1 MSTTSVV
8 RSPSADHLSLATV
21 LIFVSASIPQATLL
35 GMLGVFLPRYFTH
48 FFPNP
53 KAALILIGVTLA
65 GVRSIDTLGV
75 DLPIGWAMDKFSTR
89 FGRYRP
95 WFVAGAPIVMIGTY
109 MLFNPP
115 AHMSTGY
122 LAAWYLILYVGVSMM
137 TIASSAW
144 GASLARGYNDRSRL
158 FAWGIP
164 VAIVGTAWLTLSPVF
179 THNKFGPGVFK
190 DVPII
195 GWIVIGLFALT
206 TVVVATLVKEPV
218 APPAQRARG
227 GLLDYWR
234 IIANPTAL
242 RLVFADLF
250 LTLGPGL
257 TAPIYLFFFN
267 QSKGFSIN
275 GATTLLI
282 FYTAAGLVW
291 APMWAR
297 VARSLGKHRTLQ
309 IACACYA
316 VAQTSLMAIQ
326 GPQYMITAVFMFFAG
341 GTASGF
347 LFLVRAMLADYA
359 DELRLDQGVTRS
371 GLLFSFIGVTQKLAA
386 SFNTA
391 ISFGILAWV
400 GFDPDEHAHNTA
412 HAIFGLDMTYV
423 FAPIAFVVVT
433 GLFFFGY
440 KLDANRHAE
449 IRAALDARDEAI
461 ERESV
466 ADALT
471 GEPPL
476 DAPAAAE

>member
-1 MSTTSVV
+1 VSSTSEV
-8 RSPSADHLSLATV
+8 RGPSADRLSLVTV
-21 LIFVSASIPQATLL
+21 LIFVSAGIPQAILL
-35 GMLGVFLPRYFTH
+35 GMLGLFLPRYFTH

-53 KAALILIGVTLA
+53 KLALALIGVTLA
-65 GVRSIDTLGV
+65 GVRTIDTLAV
-75 DLPIGWAMDKFSTR
+75 DLPIGWAMDRFHTR

-95 WFVAGAPIVMIGTY
+95 WFVAGTPIVMIGAY

-115 AHMSTGY
+115 AHMTTGY
-122 LAAWYLILYVGVSMM
+122 LATWYLFLYVGISMM

-158 FAWGIP
+158 FGWAIP
-164 VAIVGTAWLTLSPVF
+164 VAIIGTAWLNLAPAF
-179 THNKFGPGVFK
+179 THGKFGPGVFA

-206 TVVVATLVKEPV
+206 TFIVATFVKEPV
-218 APPAQRARG
+218 APPTPRARG

-242 RLVFADLF
+242 RLVLADLF

-257 TAPIYLFFFN
+257 TGPIYLFFFN

-275 GATTLLI
+275 AATTLLI

-291 APMWAR
+291 APLWAR

-326 GPQYMITAVFMFFAG
+326 GPQYVLTAVFMFFAG

-359 DELRLDQGVTRS
+359 DELRLNQGVTRS

-412 HAIFGLDMTYV
+412 HAIFGLNMTYV
-423 FAPIAFVVVT
+423 FAPIAFVLVT
-433 GLFFFGY
+433 ALFFFGY
-440 KLDANRHAE
+440 KLDAKRHAE
-449 IRAALDARDEAI
+449 IRAALDLRDEAI
-461 ERESV
+461 EKESL

-471 GEPPL
+471 GEPAL
-476 DAPAAAE
+476 ETAAE

>member
-1 MSTTSVV
+1 MSSTTVV
-8 RSPSADHLSLATV
+8 KSPSEDRLSLVTV
-21 LIFVSASIPQATLL
+21 LTFVSAGIPQAILL
-35 GMLGVFLPRYFTH
+35 GMLGLFLPRYFTH

-53 KAALILIGVTLA
+53 KLALALIGVTLA
-65 GVRSIDTLGV
+65 GVRTIDTLAV
-75 DLPIGWAMDKFSTR
+75 DLPIGWAMDKVRTP

-95 WFVAGAPIVMIGTY
+95 WFVGGAPIVMLGTY

-115 AHMSTGY
+115 RGMTTGY
-122 LAAWYLILYVGVSMM
+122 LGAWYLILYVGISMM

-158 FAWGIP
+158 FGWAIP
-164 VAIVGTAWLTLSPVF
+164 VAIIGTVWLNLSPVF
-179 THNKFGPGVFK
+179 THNKFGPGIFK

-195 GWIVIGLFALT
+195 GWIVIGSLAIT
-206 TVVVATLVKEPV
+206 TFIVATFVKEPV
-218 APPAQRARG
+218 APPAPRPRG
-227 GLLDYWR
+227 SLVDYWR

-242 RLVFADLF
+242 RLVLADLF

-257 TAPIYLFFFN
+257 TGPIYLFFFN

-275 GATTLLI
+275 GATTLLF

-326 GPQYMITAVFMFFAG
+326 GPQYPITALFMFFAG

-359 DELRLDQGVTRS
+359 DELRLNQGVTRS

-412 HAIFGLDMTYV
+412 RAIFGLDMTYV
-423 FAPIAFVVVT
+423 FAPIIFVVVT

-440 KLDANRHAE
+440 KLDAKRHAE
-449 IRAALDARDEAI
+449 IRAALDLRDAAI
-461 ERESV
+461 EKETL
-466 ADALT
+466 ADSLT
-471 GEPPL
+471 GEP
-476 DAPAAAE
+476 AIETSAAAE